1 LRIYRI
7 AVNVNMLNNTR
18 RNWTITARRQKV

>member
-18 RNWTITARRQKV
+18 RNWTVTARR